1 MTTIATIVVLASLL
15 LFFYAYFGYPFLL
28 WVIGRFTRRGLPPA
42 DSTQQWPHVAITVPA
57 YNEERQI
64 RGLIESL
71 LALDYPRDRFQV
83 LIVSD
88 ASSDGTDDIVRE
100 YRDRGVELLRMPERG
115 GKTKAEAAAAEHLRG
130 EIVVNT
136 DASIR
141 IDPQSLKPLISVF
154 RDPRIGLASGRDISV
169 SPGQLTDNLSE
180 SGYVGYEMMVR
191 DLETRV
197 AGIIGA
203 SGCFYAIR
211 PELHRLPLPDA
222 FSRDFAAAL
231 HTIQNGFRPV
241 SVPEA
246 VCYVPRTTSLHAE
259 YRRKVRTIMRGME
272 TLWHER
278 SVMNPLRH
286 PVASWMLLS
295 HKLCRWAFPWAGIA
309 SLLALSVLA
318 PTHPVADGLLAV
330 AVFVMA
336 LAGIGWL
343 LDGRGVSGLF
353 RLPAFVVAGN
363 LAAAVALVRAFR
375 GGRNPTWEPTR
386 REGVATQVGSIPGSS
401 GPS

>member
-1 MTTIATIVVLASLL
+1 MNQIAIAIILGTLL
-15 LFFYAYFGYPFLL
+15 LFLYTYFGYPLL
-28 WVIGRFTRRGLPPA
+28 LRLVGSFTRKGIPGADPSMQDWPPI
-42 DSTQQWPHVAITVPA
+42 SITVPA
-57 YNEERQI
+57 YNEARQI

-71 LALDYPRDRFQV
+71 LALDYPRDRVHV

-100 YRDRGVELLRMPERG
+100 YRDRGIELLRLPERG
-115 GKTKAEAAAAEHLRG
+115 GKTKAEAAAAEHLTG

-141 IDPQSLKPLISVF
+141 IHPGSLKPLIAVF
-154 RDPRIGLASGRDISV
+154 RDPRIGLASGRDVSV
-169 SPGQLTDNLSE
+169 SPGQSTENLSE
-180 SGYVGYEMMVR
+180 SGYVGYEMTVR

-231 HTIQNGFRPV
+231 HTIQHGFRAV
-241 SVPEA
+241 SVPDA
-246 VCYVPRTTSLHAE
+246 ICYVPRTTSLRTE

-278 SVMNPLRH
+278 DVMNPFRH
-286 PVASWMLLS
+286 PLACWMLLS
-295 HKLCRWAFPWAGIA
+295 HKVFRWAFPWAAAA
-309 SLLALSVLA
+309 SLLALGTLA
-318 PTHPVADGLLAV
+318 PTYPLASALVVVAMTGL
-330 AVFVMA
+330 A
-336 LAGIGWL
+336 LAAVGWF
-343 LDGRGVSGLF
+343 LDERGGAGGLF

-375 GGRNPTWEPTR
+375 GGRDATWEPTR
-386 REGVATQVGSIPGSS
+386 REAAVARH
-401 GPS
+401 PSAS